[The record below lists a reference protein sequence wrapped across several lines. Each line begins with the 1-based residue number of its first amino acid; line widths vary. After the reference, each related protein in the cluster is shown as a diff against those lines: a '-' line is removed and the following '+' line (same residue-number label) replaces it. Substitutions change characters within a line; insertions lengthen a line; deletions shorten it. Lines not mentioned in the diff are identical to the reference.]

1 MALRVT
7 QRQMYTNFTSNM
19 NKNLSELMESNLQSS
34 SQLKINRPSD
44 DPVGAGRV
52 ISYRASISRLS
63 INQQSCQ
70 SAYGWLSTADGVL
83 AESGSVQTL
92 LNRIKTLA
100 QQGSSGTYDAANRE
114 QISYELRETFNQL
127 INLANTSYEGKHIF
141 AGHKTD
147 IAPFVAGL
155 GVTSNNDTF
164 NTAVDGAG
172 SYMVAQGGSKST
184 VLIQFTGTPGTPVS
198 LDTAAYRYSADG
210 GKTWQTGTA
219 AVSGS
224 DVTLQCG
231 GASLVVRDGAGKG
244 LTVDP
249 VDTANVNET
258 NNGTW
263 LYIRPAAVYRGDDN
277 DNKVTTPYGA
287 SVNPNKVE
295 GYFTRDV
302 AVRIDSVDS
311 SGKISYSCSL
321 DDGNT
326 WTQGSSMDPAYLPVP
341 GGYLGFPSAPA
352 AGDQYVIHPRR
363 ADINFTISDYDSITV
378 NLVGKE
384 VFGGL
389 YQGPFEKDALPVTG
403 QANLFE
409 VVGRL
414 VAAAETNSQSG
425 MQKAVEELKEVMN
438 HVMTK
443 AAVVGGRENRLSAT
457 MDALELRVLSETEGL
472 SKVEDVDVSELMTKM
487 AQQELAYQSVLKSS
501 SMIMQMSLVN
511 FL

>member
-1 MALRVT
+1 MSLRIS
-7 QRQMYTNFTSNM
+7 QKQMFTTFTSNM

-52 ISYRASISRLS
+52 IAYRASISRLEIS
-63 INQQSCQ
+63 EDNCK

-83 AESGSVQTL
+83 ADSGSVQTL

-100 QQGSSGTYDAANRE
+100 EQGATGTYDKSNRE
-114 QISYELRETFNQL
+114 QISFELRETFNQL
-127 INLANTSYEGKHIF
+127 INLANTTYENKHIF

-147 IAPFVAGL
+147 SSPYVAGL
-155 GVTSNNDTF
+155 GITSNNTAL
-164 NTAVDGAG
+164 NTALDGAG
-172 SYMVAQGGSKST
+172 SYMVAQGGSDRT
-184 VLIQFTGTPGTPVS
+184 VLLQFSGTPGTPES

-219 AVSGS
+219 AVSGT
-224 DVTLQCG
+224 DINLQCG
-231 GASLVVRDGAGKG
+231 GASIIMRDAAGKG
-244 LTVDP
+244 LTADP
-249 VDTANVNET
+249 VDTNNPNET

-263 LYIRPAAVYRGDDN
+263 LYIRPTAVYQGDDN

-287 SVNPNKVE
+287 SITPNKVE

-302 AVRIDSVDS
+302 AVRVDSVDS
-311 SGKISYSCSL
+311 SGKIFYSCSL
-321 DDGNT
+321 DDGST
-326 WTQGSSMDPAYLPVP
+326 WTQGTSTDPAYLPVP
-341 GGYLGFPSAPA
+341 GGYMGFTAAPA

-363 ADINFTISDYDSITV
+363 ADINYAISDYDSVTV
-378 NLVGKE
+378 NLVGKD
-384 VFGGL
+384 VFGGV
-389 YQGPFEKDALPVTG
+389 YQEPFARDARPVDG

-414 VAAAETNSQSG
+414 VAAAETNSQAG
-425 MQKAVEELKEVMN
+425 MQKAVEELKGVMN

-443 AAVVGGRENRLSAT
+443 AAVVGGRENRLTAT
-457 MDALELRVLSETEGL
+457 MQALELRVLSEQDGL
-472 SKVEDVDVSELMTKM
+472 SQVEDVDVSELMTKM
-487 AQQELAYQSVLKSS
+487 AQQQVAYNSVLKSS